1 MPVNQEKRDVGEHAG
16 GQQLF
21 SQGNADKRADVTQGA
36 QRVDL
41 LALLGGGGR
50 ENLLGL
56 APHEVEHH
64 QPAK

>member
-1 MPVNQEKRDVGEHAG
+1 MPVNQEERDVGEHTC

-21 SQGNADKRADVTQGA
+21 GQRDPDKRADVTQGA

-41 LALLGGGGR
+41 LTLLGGCGR
-50 ENLLGL
+50 DDLLGL

-64 QPAK
+64 QPAN